1 MQTIAVAIRAVT
13 YMAGF
18 VLAFTW
24 LALSAP
30 ELDAPSDTRLPPS
43 VIPVGAALM
52 VLGGLLALTCAACFI
67 VRGRGTPAP
76 FDPPRALVI
85 VGPYRY
91 VRNPMYIGGLL
102 AWLGLGLLWR
112 SWFVLVLT
120 AALAV
125 VVHLFVVLYE
135 EPTLRRLFAADYDAY
150 CRTVHRWLPIWFQ
163 RS

>member
-30 ELDAPSDTRLPPS
+30 DLDAPSDTMLPAS
-43 VIPVGAALM
+43 VMPVGAALM
-52 VLGGLLALTCAACFI
+52 LTGGLLALACAACFV
-67 VRGRGTPAP
+67 VRGGGTPAP

-91 VRNPMYIGGLL
+91 VRNPMYVGGLL
-102 AWLGLGLLWR
+102 TWLGLGLLWR
-112 SWFVLVLT
+112 SWSV
-120 AALAV
+120 LAV
-125 VVHLFVVLYE
+125 TAVLAIIVHLFVVL
-135 EPTLRRLFAADYDAY
+135 
-150 CRTVHRWLPIWFQ
+150 
-163 RS
+163 